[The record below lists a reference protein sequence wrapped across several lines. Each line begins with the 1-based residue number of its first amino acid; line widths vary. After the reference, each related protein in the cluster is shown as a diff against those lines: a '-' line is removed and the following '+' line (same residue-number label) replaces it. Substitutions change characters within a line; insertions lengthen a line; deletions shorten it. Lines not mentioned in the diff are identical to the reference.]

1 MLQFFVRYL
10 DSIPIIVNTHIN
22 EHRTRREF
30 PLENAA
36 DLIRAYKDSVVPLLD
51 DSSITNLTLHLPA
64 STSRSESDLQDSSF
78 LSQDSVSTS
87 FHPTLP
93 LCSLGGLG
101 SIYKHPLLI
110 KSLSDSITMN
120 EYLAYTLPPPVYIGS
135 ASRPNSSGNNSI
147 MPANVTRWAEFESS
161 VNTWIQSQ
169 TSQHSHRVKRPF
181 FVPRLISE
189 EVPTLQPFIMD
200 NMLTVASKCFIPPSD
215 FVSRRVA
222 MDCVAEPDFVMTR
235 DGEIVAIVEVEG
247 NRTLS
252 SGDIFEGDHHSHAA
266 SALNQLYK
274 YLRLNHRQ
282 YGILTTY
289 DCTWFVCRDPNDNI
303 HVSAGIA
310 YNCQSP
316 TILQCLAYFNS
327 LVNSTYIPSPPTS
340 NRSSRTSS
348 ASVSEI
354 PLPRRSPRL
363 SRAYRDED
371 GSSPILSRASSGRT
385 RGSSS
390 NELSVSETQYFNVD
404 DFKFSTVLGEGRT
417 KVYLDEFKSQS
428 IALKVADVA
437 KHHALLPEL
446 LNEVSIYEKLS
457 ALQGTRIPKFV
468 CHGFIEGILYAVC
481 VSPCGNIPVRLDDK
495 QKSTLLNTLELI
507 HQTGILHNDLKKEN
521 LLVDEYGN
529 PFIIDFGYA
538 TLCLSE
544 EEHKKEWKYFS
555 DMLDSFTI

>member
-10 DSIPIIVNTHIN
+10 DSIPIKVDTHIN
-22 EHRTRREF
+22 EQRTRREF
-30 PLENAA
+30 PLEDVA
-36 DLIRAYKDSVVPLLD
+36 DLIGVFQARLGSLLANTDSGL
-51 DSSITNLTLHLPA
+51 ITIHLPA
-64 STSRSESDLQDSSF
+64 NTSRSESGLQDSSF
-78 LSQDSVSTS
+78 ISQDSFSTS
-87 FHPTLP
+87 IHPSLR

-101 SIYKHPLLI
+101 SNYNHPLLI
-110 KSLSDSITMN
+110 KSLNDSITMN
-120 EYLAYTLPPPVYIGS
+120 EYLAYTLPSPVYIGS
-135 ASRPNSSGNNSI
+135 VSRPNSCGNNSI

-181 FVPRLISE
+181 FVPRLISA

-200 NMLTVASKCFIPPSD
+200 NMLTVASKCFSPPSD

-222 MDCVAEPDFVMTR
+222 FDCIAEPDFVMTR
-235 DGEIVAIVEVEG
+235 HGEIVAIVEVEG

-289 DCTWFVCRDPNDNI
+289 DHTWFVCRDPSDNI
-303 HVSAGIA
+303 NVSSGISYTA
-310 YNCQSP
+310 QSP

-327 LVNSTYIPSPPTS
+327 IVDSSHIHSPPTS

-348 ASVSEI
+348 ASISES

-390 NELSVSETQYFNVD
+390 NGLSSSESQHFNVD

-428 IALKVADVA
+428 VALKVADVA

-446 LNEVSIYEKLS
+446 LNEVSIYEKLY

-507 HQTGILHNDLKKEN
+507 HHTGILHNDLKKEN

-529 PFIIDFGYA
+529 PFIIDFGFA
-538 TLCLSE
+538 TLSLSE
-544 EEHKKEWKYFS
+544 EEQKKERKYFL
-555 DMLDSFTI
+555 DVLDSFAI